1 MSATET
7 VIFVYDAGGK
17 LVAEYSTNVSQTPQV
32 QYLTNDHLGT
42 PRINTNENGAVVSR
56 TDYMPY
62 GEEIIGLGGRSTT
75 DKYVTDDV
83 RQGFTGYL
91 NDEETGLDYAQAR
104 MYKKEL
110 GRFTGADPLLASG
123 RTSLPG
129 SWNRYAYCWN
139 NPLKLVD
146 PTGKDVLMLDEKA
159 RSRVLSTLPESIRKQ
174 VEKQI
179 KKDGTLKRG
188 SLDKIKSD
196 DPNFLD
202 LKQIVDNK
210 ATLEIMTATADP
222 RKGGGDFDYET
233 KEEKRSIIIARELE
247 LGSGQEEAEEA
258 ANESLNNPDAVQNIS
273 LGVTLPPNSD
283 GNPSKNYRV
292 ILADGT
298 GKTAD
303 APESELAARSAHEI
317 YGHGLPAIKG
327 EPWQSEYTQPP
338 GPVDRRILE
347 IEKRTRN
354 LYKKQ

>member
-1 MSATET
+1 M
-7 VIFVYDAGGK
+7 
-17 LVAEYSTNVSQTPQV
+17 
-32 QYLTNDHLGT
+32 
-42 PRINTNENGAVVSR
+42 
-56 TDYMPY
+56 
-62 GEEIIGLGGRSTT
+62 
-75 DKYVTDDV
+75 
-83 RQGFTGYL
+83 
-91 NDEETGLDYAQAR
+91 
-104 MYKKEL
+104 
-110 GRFTGADPLLASG
+110 
-123 RTSLPG
+123 
-129 SWNRYAYCWN
+129 
-139 NPLKLVD
+139 LVD
-146 PTGKDVLMLDEKA
+146 PAGKDVQMLDEKA
-159 RSRVLSTLPESIRKQ
+159 RSRLLSTLPDSIRKQ

-247 LGSGQEEAEEA
+247 LGSSQEEAEEA

-327 EPWQSEYTQPP
+327 EPWKHEYKQPI
-338 GPVDRRILE
+338 GPIDSRVLE
-347 IEKRTRN
+347 IEKRTRD
-354 LYKKQ
+354 LYKKP